1 MRIKWILPF
10 LCQERLCQEPRLRR
24 NVYTLSLRP
33 RRAVPS
39 MLRQES
45 RVKLRRDSNIS
56 SICKVQVFS
65 PQYKVMLMILMIYRA
80 IPTWTMTRPARPPE
94 RVSAGEWARRGTRSS
109 SWPLRSVWPA
119 AALRSPKYW
128 FTPSP
133 GRKLWSPP
141 CLGRT
146 MASTMSERT
155 ESPVSRHSQ
164 SVSTNCYRANNNL
177 ILEIKTGGETEKL
190 CVLYFLGIFLILTS
204 NWNKFK
210 HAKTYIIHG
219 VLVQPMQHFL

>member
-1 MRIKWILPF
+1 MMI
-10 LCQERLCQEPRLRR
+10 C
-24 NVYTLSLRP
+24 
-33 RRAVPS
+33 RAT
-39 MLRQES
+39 
-45 RVKLRRDSNIS
+45 
-56 SICKVQVFS
+56 
-65 PQYKVMLMILMIYRA
+65 
-80 IPTWTMTRPARPPE
+80 PTWTMTRPARPPA
-94 RVSAGEWARRGTRSS
+94 RVSEDDRARATLS
-109 SWPLRSVWPA
+109 SWPPRSVWA
-119 AALRSPKYW
+119 GRRSLKYW

>member
-1 MRIKWILPF
+1 
-10 LCQERLCQEPRLRR
+10 
-24 NVYTLSLRP
+24 
-33 RRAVPS
+33 

-56 SICKVQVFS
+56 SICKVTSTFQGLVTS
-65 PQYKVMLMILMIYRA
+65 PPSGIGAQTRTLTHDKLMMMICRA
-80 IPTWTMTRPARPPE
+80 TPTWTMTRPARPPA
-94 RVSAGEWARRGTRSS
+94 RVSEEGRARATLS
-109 SWPLRSVWPA
+109 SWPPRSVWA
-119 AALRSPKYW
+119 GRRSLKYW